1 MRIVSLVPSVT
12 ETLLAFGV
20 IPVAVTRFCEHPEH
34 PGLPAVGGTKNPD
47 IGAIVA
53 LDPDL
58 VVLCQEENRREDAEA
73 LAAAG
78 VATCTLVI
86 DDLDDAVLA
95 VQALA
100 GFAGVAREP
109 LDLGAPAVR
118 TRVRAFVPIWRRPWM
133 TMNAGTYGSALLA
146 HLGIDNVFG
155 ASPTRYPTVT
165 ADDIVA
171 AAPDVVLAP
180 SEPYA
185 FTAKHVA
192 ELSAFA
198 PVELID
204 GQDLFWWGI
213 RTPAAIERLGARL
226 AALS

>member
-20 IPVAVTRFCEHPEH
+20 TPVAVTRFCEHPE
-34 PGLPAVGGTKNPD
+34 LPAVGGTKNPD

-53 LDPDL
+53 LEPDL
-58 VVLCQEENRREDAEA
+58 VVLCQEENRREDADA
-73 LAAAG
+73 LTAAG
-78 VATCTLVI
+78 IATCTLVI

-100 GFAGVAREP
+100 GFAGVVPEP
-109 LDLGAPAVR
+109 LDLGPPVTRA
-118 TRVRAFVPIWRRPWM
+118 RVRAFVPIWRRPWM

-146 HLGIDNVFG
+146 HLGVENVFA
-155 ASPTRYPTVT
+155 ASATRYPTVS
-165 ADDIVA
+165 AAEIA
-171 AAPDVVLAP
+171 AASPDVVLAP

-185 FTAKHVA
+185 FGAKHVA
-192 ELSAFA
+192 ELAAFA

-213 RTPAAIERLGARL
+213 RTPAAIERL
-226 AALS
+226 AAHLDGLS